1 MRKCNKCNIEFNGNF
16 EMCPLSNSRMTGKK
30 TDNVFP
36 KIKTSN
42 PTLLYKVLSFVSFT
56 IGVLFAFAEYVI
68 SKSFYISKLVVLGL
82 VTNYILVKFILKNY
96 KVVLKISYIIK
107 FVKTILLDCLIG
119 LIPLILVFKLTTFEI
134 LSYICTILGLSVFI
148 VLLIF
153 CKEDI
158 IEEFKKVFNF

>member
-30 TDNVFP
+30 TDNVFL

-42 PTLLYKVLSFVSFT
+42 STLLYKVLSFVSFT
-56 IGVLFAFAEYVI
+56 LGVL
-68 SKSFYISKLVVLGL
+68 
-82 VTNYILVKFILKNY
+82 
-96 KVVLKISYIIK
+96 
-107 FVKTILLDCLIG
+107 
-119 LIPLILVFKLTTFEI
+119 
-134 LSYICTILGLSVFI
+134 VFI
-148 VLLIF
+148 GLLIF